1 MNLKLLEEKRAEMVC
16 KMEDMVKNIETEA
29 RTFSEYEEKEFENSR
44 KEVEKI
50 DNTIKKTE
58 EFRKM
63 NLIKRDPPEGNE
75 NAQTGNKSEVKAFLD
90 YIRNPIRN
98 ANFDVGS
105 NGALIP
111 VTISKQIIEAVQ
123 NICPIYNLA
132 QIFNIKGELRVPYYG
147 DNAGDS
153 IVCDYAQEFV
163 ELTAHAG
170 KFTATTLNGYTAGVL
185 TLVSKSLIGK
195 SNEAGIDLVGF
206 IVNEIAKSVSKFIEH
221 EFLLGT
227 GTNACQGILTG
238 ATNII
243 ETSTV
248 SVIKADDLITLQD
261 SVNDLYQQ
269 GAVWIMNTKTRS
281 AIRKF
286 KDGNGQYLLNPDL
299 TAKWGYTLLGKPVYC
314 SDNMPEIADSAKVVI
329 YGDMT
334 GLTGKLS
341 QNFELQI
348 LNEHYATQHALGLCG
363 WLEID
368 SKVTDQQKISVLE
381 VATAPETK

>member
-1 MNLKLLEEKRAEMVC
+1 MNIKLLEEKRAELVSNMSSLL
-16 KMEDMVKNIETEA
+16 EGIENEA
-29 RTFSEYEEKEFENSR
+29 RAFTENEEKAFDNAK
-44 KEVEKI
+44 KEVDSI
-50 DNTIKKTE
+50 DSTIKKEE
-58 EFRKM
+58 EFRGM
-63 NLIKRDPPEGNE
+63 FITKRAEKAVGE
-75 NAQTGNKSEVKAFLD
+75 VFESKAESEVKAFVD
-90 YIRNPIRN
+90 YIRNPIKN

-132 QIFNIKGELRVPYYG
+132 QIFNVKGELRIPYYG

-185 TLVSKSLIGK
+185 TLISKSLIGK
-195 SNEAGIDLVGF
+195 SGEAGIDLVGF
-206 IVNEIAKSVSKFIEH
+206 IVAQISKSVAKFIEH

-238 ATNII
+238 ATNIT
-243 ETSTV
+243 ETAAAGA
-248 SVIKADDLITLQD
+248 IKADDLITLQD
-261 SVNDLYQQ
+261 SVDDLYQS
-269 GAVWIMNTKTRS
+269 GAVWIMNAATRS
-281 AIRKF
+281 KIRKL
-286 KDGNGQYLLNPDL
+286 KDGNGEYLLNPDL
-299 TAKWGYTLLGKPVYC
+299 TAKWGYTLLGKPVYT
-314 SDNMPEIADSAKVVI
+314 SDNMPVVADGAKAII

-334 GLTGKLS
+334 GLTGKLA

-348 LNEHYATQHALGLCG
+348 LNEHYATQHAIGLCG
-363 WLEID
+363 WLEVD
-368 SKVTDQQKISVLE
+368 SKVTDQQKLAVLE
-381 VATAPETK
+381 VA